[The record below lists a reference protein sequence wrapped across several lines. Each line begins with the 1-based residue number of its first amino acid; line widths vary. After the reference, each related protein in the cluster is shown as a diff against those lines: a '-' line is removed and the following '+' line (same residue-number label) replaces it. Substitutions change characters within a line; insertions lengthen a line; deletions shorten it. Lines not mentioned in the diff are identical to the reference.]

1 MYQLKRTIVLAVF
14 VLASLAGSMPYASA
28 QQQQQRLALV
38 IGQSA
43 YDGRQLATAAN
54 DAGLIAQTLTSA
66 GFEVVQGRDLNA
78 NDLRSVVRDFLD
90 KAQALEGDAAIMV
103 YLSGFG
109 IQLEGENYLLP
120 VDARIQRDVDVPIEG
135 FRLSD
140 LVRSL
145 ERTPAQARIIVAD
158 MARDYPLPTGS
169 DPIARGLALMEPPA
183 GYLIAF
189 SSAPNITS
197 SDAPGP
203 YGHYATAL
211 VEMMRQPGVP
221 VDEVFNRVRLRTHE
235 TTKGL
240 QTPWHKTNLGNT
252 PFVFFEPEESA
263 AVPPPVREV
272 RRIEEVPAE
281 EAYHIAVERD
291 TIQDYQAFLRRYPDH
306 PLARRVSALLAAR
319 REAIVWRQTVN
330 RNTSEAYWT
339 YLRRY
344 PNGPHAA
351 DCRRRLARLSAPV
364 APPPVFEEVV
374 YEDLPPPL
382 PVVETVEVVEVVT
395 IIREVPPPPPP
406 PVYLLPAYEEDVEF
420 VTIIREP
427 PPPPIL
433 VGVLPIPAPIPVPR
447 YARPPRSFY
456 EPIAPVTPRGP
467 VAIPVL
473 PPRIASPRGPTAREL
488 SGAPDAPRFRP
499 SRGLRPEPVVPRQP
513 GLAAQPQPI
522 PVAARP
528 APPRAP
534 TAREL
539 SGVPDAPRIRQPRL
553 PSRPIPVPT
562 AARPE
567 ADRPAPAAPGAAAPV
582 APRPTP
588 PVPSA
593 SGRPPAADERQD
605 ETPRPSLPA
614 APRLGRPPVPSA
626 RDVPDTEPRALRPGI
641 EQDRPSAAR
650 PARPDV
656 ERDRPSA
663 VRPPRFDTER
673 ERPAAPRPP
682 RLGVEQ
688 ERPAASRLLRPEVDD
703 DRLDGPRRLRPTVRE
718 EERPRPPRP
727 AAQPRPEPRI
737 EVERPV
743 QPARPRVPQVRPEPE
758 FRPAAPR
765 VPRAR
770 PEPEFRPAPEPREI
784 RPPRPM
790 VQPRPA
796 APEFRPAPP
805 AARPQPAAPAF
816 RPAPPRVPSARPQ
829 PERPSAPEAAPR
841 RRGCQPGRPCP
852 QD

>member
-1 MYQLKRTIVLAVF
+1 MYQLKRAIVFAVF
-14 VLASLAGSMPYASA
+14 LLTAFAGTLSYASA
-28 QQQQQRLALV
+28 QQQRLALV

-78 NDLRSVVRDFLD
+78 NDLRSVMRDFLD

-103 YLSGFG
+103 YLSGYG

-158 MARDYPLPTGS
+158 MARDYPLPSGS
-169 DPIARGLALMEPPA
+169 NPIARGLALMEPPA

-197 SDAPGP
+197 GDAPGP

-211 VEMMRQPGVP
+211 AEMMRQPGVP

-240 QTPWHKTNLGNT
+240 QTPWHKTNLGNV
-252 PFVFFEPEESA
+252 PFAFFEPEESA
-263 AVPPPVREV
+263 ALPPPVREV

-281 EAYHIAVERD
+281 EAYNIAIERD

-319 REAIVWRQTVN
+319 REAIVWRQTVT

-351 DCRRRLARLSAPV
+351 DCRRRLTRLSAPV

-382 PVVETVEVVEVVT
+382 PAVETIEVVEAVT

-447 YARPPRSFY
+447 YARPPRYFY

-467 VAIPVL
+467 VAIPVR
-473 PPRIASPRGPTAREL
+473 PPRIVDPRVPTAREL
-488 SGAPDAPRFRP
+488 SGVPDRSDVRP
-499 SRGLRPEPVVPRQP
+499 SRGPRPEPVVPRQP

-522 PVAARP
+522 PIVARP
-528 APPRAP
+528 VAPRVP

-539 SGVPDAPRIRQPRL
+539 SGVPDAPRTRQPRL

-567 ADRPAPAAPGAAAPV
+567 ADRPTPTVPGAAAPV
-582 APRPTP
+582 APRSAL

-593 SGRPPAADERQD
+593 SGRPNPAADDRQ
-605 ETPRPSLPA
+605 EAAPRPSLPA
-614 APRLGRPPVPSA
+614 APRPGRLSVPSA
-626 RDVPDTEPRALRPGI
+626 RDVPDDEPRAPRPGI
-641 EQDRPSAAR
+641 
-650 PARPDV
+650 

-663 VRPPRFDTER
+663 VRSPRFDVER
-673 ERPAAPRPP
+673 ERPAAPRPLRP
-682 RLGVEQ
+682 GVEQ
-688 ERPAASRLLRPEVDD
+688 ERPVAPRLPRPEVDD
-703 DRLDGPRRLRPTVRE
+703 DRSDGPRLPRPAVRE
-718 EERPRPPRP
+718 ERPPRP
-727 AAQPRPEPRI
+727 AVQPRPEPRI

-743 QPARPRVPQVRPEPE
+743 QPARPRAPQVRPEPE

-765 VPRAR
+765 VLRAR

-784 RPPRPM
+784 RPPRPI

-796 APEFRPAPP
+796 APEVRSAPP
-805 AARPQPAAPAF
+805 AARLQPAAPAF
-816 RPAPPRVPSARPQ
+816 RPASPRVPSARPQ
-829 PERPSAPEAAPR
+829 PERPSAPGAAPG
-841 RRGCQPGRPCP
+841 RRGCQPGRPCLP